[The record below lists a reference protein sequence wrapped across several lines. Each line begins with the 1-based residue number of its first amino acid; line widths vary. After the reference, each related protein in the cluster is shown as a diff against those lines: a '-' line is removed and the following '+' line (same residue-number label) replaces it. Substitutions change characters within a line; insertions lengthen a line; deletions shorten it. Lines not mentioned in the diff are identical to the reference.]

1 MPGSPEQSSYES
13 FIIAQF
19 ELANQRRQQARDNGS
34 LVSSPEQLMED
45 GAEYTINLPEGW
57 IEYIDDRGSRIVPKD
72 RVLESGDLSDNPFSL
87 IKRPTRP
94 IEARAGDGSIYQEVI
109 ATYCFKCEGWVL
121 GKAYEEG
128 FRDFGTLSGKE
139 GTRYHCPV
147 CEATVAE
154 NVTRRS

>member
-57 IEYIDDRGSRIVPKD
+57 IEYIQYRRSRIETKNKN
-72 RVLESGDLSDNPFSL
+72 L
-87 IKRPTRP
+87 
-94 IEARAGDGSIYQEVI
+94 
-109 ATYCFKCEGWVL
+109 
-121 GKAYEEG
+121 
-128 FRDFGTLSGKE
+128 
-139 GTRYHCPV
+139 
-147 CEATVAE
+147 
-154 NVTRRS
+154 